1 MIHCFCSFS
10 RSLDLTWF
18 SSEVEKI
25 NGRKIVDYYHGK
37 RIVQWNFDV
46 NWMCQ
51 TSKCKEI
58 FLISRSYLSGDF
70 FELRTW
76 VVCSLQW
83 NCSFLSAWV
92 GSLVEHGT
100 SNIFRWS
107 LRQWQFWWG
116 LGSHQTLETVA
127 LAGVG
132 LGGIEPEIALEM
144 LKLKILIWEDMYR
157 LYRCVT
163 CHMYGLS
170 FVCKCQRN
178 VL

>member
-1 MIHCFCSFS
+1 
-10 RSLDLTWF
+10 
-18 SSEVEKI
+18 
-25 NGRKIVDYYHGK
+25 
-37 RIVQWNFDV
+37 
-46 NWMCQ
+46 MCQ

-144 LKLKILIWEDMYR
+144 LKLKIWYEKICID
-157 LYRCVT
+157 CIDVSHVT
-163 CHMYGLS
+163 CMGLS
-170 FVCKCQRN
+170 FVASANGMFSKQKNACCSLRFN
-178 VL
+178 AVIGTFCTAECARCLALI